1 MAVYRWKLGKRCK
14 AVKKNALGIK
24 IIFVVIGIVFAAF
37 LAAPIV
43 RLLLRSFMDNDGAWT
58 LEVYKSVL
66 GQHKFGTA
74 LRNSFEI
81 AALSAGLA
89 TLIAFVL
96 AYTCYYTNIPKICK
110 NIIRLA
116 AMFPMFMPT
125 ITYGFAIIYSFGNQG
140 LLTKLLGHKLPF
152 DLYGIWG
159 LLIGYSVYTI
169 PVAFLLV
176 SNTMQYIDKKAMV
189 VSKVMGDKPHATF
202 WIAIVRPL
210 LGTLCG
216 AFLQAFF
223 LSFTDFGIPAS
234 VGGRFEVVAS
244 VLYDQMLGGIPNFGK
259 GAAVAMIMLLP
270 SMISIGLLQF
280 LEKYNIRYKKITDA
294 ELTPNKLRDGIWG
307 GMSVLFLVLMLSIFV
322 VIFTAPFVTDWP
334 NKVQFSLQ
342 HVQAVFADDSLVQIY
357 VTTMEMA
364 VLTAV
369 FGTLAAYGAA
379 LITARSHMPKWCKG
393 VIEGIAMIT
402 NTIPGMVLGVAYM
415 FVFSGSSL
423 QNTMCLL
430 VICNM
435 IHYFSSPY
443 LMMKNSLSKLNE
455 SWETT
460 AGLMGDS
467 WIKTIVRIVTPNVR
481 ESLWSVFDYYFTNS
495 CVTVSAIIFLVGSR
509 TMVLTTKIK
518 QLQYIN
524 KFNEVF
530 VLSLLIF
537 FTNLI
542 AKAVFTWLA
551 KYKRKEVS
559 KRRNLCLRKK
569 YGA

>member
-1 MAVYRWKLGKRCK
+1 MILTVFFVLFLGLPVIRLLCRSFSGEDGGVTLSVYQS
-14 AVKKNALGIK
+14 VFQQKKFGQALG
-24 IIFVVIGIVFAAF
+24 
-37 LAAPIV
+37 
-43 RLLLRSFMDNDGAWT
+43 
-58 LEVYKSVL
+58 
-66 GQHKFGTA
+66 
-74 LRNSFEI
+74 NSFLI
-81 AALSAGLA
+81 AALAAGLA
-89 TLIAFVL
+89 TIVAFIL
-96 AYTCYYTNIPKICK
+96 AYTCYYTNLPKSFK

-116 AMFPMFMPT
+116 AMLPMFLPT
-125 ITYGFAIIYSFGNQG
+125 ITYGFAIIYSFGHHG
-140 LLTKLLGHKLPF
+140 LITKTLGHTLPF
-152 DLYGIWG
+152 ELYGIFG
-159 LLIGYSVYTI
+159 LLVGYSVYTI

-176 SNTMQYIDKKAMV
+176 SNTMQYIDKKVMI
-189 VSKVMGDKPHATF
+189 VSKVMGDKAHATF

-216 AFLQAFF
+216 AFIQAFF

-270 SMISIGLLQF
+270 SIVSICLLQY
-280 LEKYNIRYKKITDA
+280 LERFNIRYKKISDA
-294 ELTPNKLRDGIWG
+294 ELSQNVVRDVVWSIL
-307 GMSVLFLVLMLSIFV
+307 SVIALVLMLCIFV
-322 VIFTAPFVTDWP
+322 VIFVAPFVTDWP
-334 NKVQFSLQ
+334 NKISFSME
-342 HVQAVFADDSLVQIY
+342 HFVSVFTDSDLLSIY
-357 VTTMEMA
+357 GNTLAMA
-364 VLTAV
+364 VLSAAA
-369 FGTLAAYGAA
+369 GTLAAYGAA
-379 LITARSHMPKWCKG
+379 LVTARSRMPKWCKG
-393 VIEGIAMIT
+393 VVEGIAMVT

-415 FVFSGSSL
+415 FVFSGTSL
-423 QNTMCLL
+423 QNTMGLL
-430 VICNM
+430 IICNV

-467 WIKTIVRIVTPNVR
+467 WIKTIIRIVTPNVK
-481 ESLWSVFDYYFTNS
+481 ESLWSVFGYYFTNS

-518 QLQYIN
+518 QLQYLN

-542 AKAVFTWLA
+542 AKALFAGLA
-551 KYKRKEVS
+551 KYKPMRVTQKLFQKKET
-559 KRRNLCLRKK
+559 LC
-569 YGA
+569 

>member
-1 MAVYRWKLGKRCK
+1 MILTVFFVLFLGLPVIRLLCRSFSGEDGGVTLSVYQS
-14 AVKKNALGIK
+14 VFQQKKFGQALG
-24 IIFVVIGIVFAAF
+24 
-37 LAAPIV
+37 
-43 RLLLRSFMDNDGAWT
+43 
-58 LEVYKSVL
+58 
-66 GQHKFGTA
+66 
-74 LRNSFEI
+74 NSFLI
-81 AALSAGLA
+81 AALAAGLA
-89 TLIAFVL
+89 TIVAFIL
-96 AYTCYYTNIPKICK
+96 AYTCYYTNLPKRFK

-116 AMFPMFMPT
+116 AMLPMFLPT
-125 ITYGFAIIYSFGNQG
+125 ITYGFAIIYSFGHQG
-140 LLTKLLGHKLPF
+140 LITETLGHTLPF
-152 DLYGIWG
+152 ELYGIFG
-159 LLIGYSVYTI
+159 LLVGYSVYTI

-176 SNTMQYIDKKAMV
+176 SNTMQYIDKKVMI
-189 VSKVMGDKPHATF
+189 VSKVMGDKAHATF

-216 AFLQAFF
+216 AFIQAFF

-270 SMISIGLLQF
+270 SIVSICLLQY
-280 LEKYNIRYKKITDA
+280 LERFNIRYKKISDA
-294 ELTPNKLRDGIWG
+294 ELSQNVVRDVVWSIL
-307 GMSVLFLVLMLSIFV
+307 SVIALVLMLCIFV
-322 VIFTAPFVTDWP
+322 VIFVAPFVTDWP
-334 NKVQFSLQ
+334 NKISFSME
-342 HVQAVFADDSLVQIY
+342 HFVSVFTDSDLLSIY
-357 VTTMEMA
+357 GNTLAMA
-364 VLTAV
+364 VLSAAA
-369 FGTLAAYGAA
+369 GTLAAYGAA
-379 LITARSHMPKWCKG
+379 LVTARSRMPKWCKG
-393 VIEGIAMIT
+393 VVEGIAMVT

-415 FVFSGSSL
+415 FVFSGTSL
-423 QNTMCLL
+423 QNTMGLL
-430 VICNM
+430 IICNV

-467 WIKTIVRIVTPNVR
+467 WIKTIIRIVTPNVK
-481 ESLWSVFDYYFTNS
+481 ESLWSVFGYYFTNS

-518 QLQYIN
+518 QLQYLN

-542 AKAVFTWLA
+542 AKALFAGLA
-551 KYKRKEVS
+551 KYKPMRVTQKLFQKKET
-559 KRRNLCLRKK
+559 LC
-569 YGA
+569 

>member
-1 MAVYRWKLGKRCK
+1 MILTVFFVLFLGLPVIRLLWRSLSGEDGGFTLSVYQS
-14 AVKKNALGIK
+14 VFQQKKFGQALG
-24 IIFVVIGIVFAAF
+24 
-37 LAAPIV
+37 
-43 RLLLRSFMDNDGAWT
+43 
-58 LEVYKSVL
+58 
-66 GQHKFGTA
+66 
-74 LRNSFEI
+74 NSFLI
-81 AALSAGLA
+81 AALAAGIA
-89 TLIAFVL
+89 TIVAFIL
-96 AYTCYYTNIPKICK
+96 AYTCYYTNLPKRFK

-116 AMFPMFMPT
+116 AMLPMFLPT
-125 ITYGFAIIYSFGNQG
+125 ITYGFAIIYSFGHQG
-140 LLTKLLGHKLPF
+140 LITKTFGHTLPF
-152 DLYGIWG
+152 ELYGIFG
-159 LLIGYSVYTI
+159 LLVGYSVYTI

-176 SNTMQYIDKKAMV
+176 SNTMQYIDKKVMI
-189 VSKVMGDKPHATF
+189 VSKVMGDKAHATF

-216 AFLQAFF
+216 AFIQAFF

-259 GAAVAMIMLLP
+259 GAAVAMVMLLP
-270 SMISIGLLQF
+270 SIVSICLLQY
-280 LEKYNIRYKKITDA
+280 LERFNIRYKKISDA
-294 ELTPNKLRDGIWG
+294 ELSQNVVRDAVWTIL
-307 GMSVLFLVLMLSIFV
+307 SIVALVLMLCIFV
-322 VIFTAPFVTDWP
+322 VIFVAPFVTDWP
-334 NKVQFSLQ
+334 NKISFSME
-342 HVQAVFADDSLVQIY
+342 HFVSVFTDSDLLSIY
-357 VTTMEMA
+357 GNTLAMA
-364 VLTAV
+364 VLSAA

-379 LITARSHMPKWCKG
+379 LVTARSQMPKWCKG
-393 VIEGIAMIT
+393 VVEGIAMVT

-415 FVFSGSSL
+415 FVFSGTSL
-423 QNTMCLL
+423 QNTMGLL
-430 VICNM
+430 IICNV

-467 WIKTIVRIVTPNVR
+467 WIKTIIRIVTPNVK
-481 ESLWSVFDYYFTNS
+481 ESLWSVFGYYFTNS

-518 QLQYIN
+518 QLQYLN

-542 AKAVFTWLA
+542 AKALFAGLA
-551 KYKRKEVS
+551 KYKPMRVTQKLFQKKET
-559 KRRNLCLRKK
+559 LC
-569 YGA
+569 

>member
-1 MAVYRWKLGKRCK
+1 MIFGVISLF
-14 AVKKNALGIK
+14 
-24 IIFVVIGIVFAAF
+24 FVVF
-37 LAAPIV
+37 LAMPIV
-43 RLLLRSFMDNDGAWT
+43 RLLLRSFMDTNGVYT
-58 LEVYKSVL
+58 LSVYQSVFT
-66 GQHKFGTA
+66 GHKFGQA

-81 AALSAGLA
+81 AALSAAVA
-89 TLIAFVL
+89 TLIAIVL
-96 AYTCYYTNIPKICK
+96 AYTCYYTNLPAKGK
-110 NIIRLA
+110 SIIRIA

-125 ITYGFAIIYSFGNQG
+125 ITYGFAIIYSFGNNG
-140 LLTKLLGHKLPF
+140 LLTKCFHHKLPF

-169 PVAFLLV
+169 PVAFLLI

-189 VSKVMGDKPHATF
+189 VSKVMGDKSYATF
-202 WIAIVRPL
+202 WIAIIRPL

-216 AFLQAFF
+216 AFIQAFF

-244 VLYDQMLGGIPNFGK
+244 VLYRQMLGGIPNFGK

-270 SMISIGLLQF
+270 SIVSIFLLQF
-280 LEKYNIRYKKITDA
+280 LEKYNIRYKKISGA
-294 ELTPNKLRDGIWG
+294 ELTKNRLRDVIWSG
-307 GMSVLFLVLMLSIFV
+307 LSVLFLVLMLSIFA
-322 VIFTAPFVTDWP
+322 VIFVAPFVTDWP
-334 NKVQFSLQ
+334 NKVSFSLE
-342 HVQAVFADDSLVQIY
+342 HIIAVFTDDSLLQIY
-357 VTTMEMA
+357 INTLEMA
-364 VLTAV
+364 VLTAII
-369 FGTLAAYGAA
+369 GTFTAYGAA
-379 LITARSHMPKWCKG
+379 LVTARSHMPKWCKG
-393 VIEGIAMIT
+393 IIEGIALVT

-415 FVFSGSSL
+415 FVFSGTSL
-423 QNTMCLL
+423 QNTMWILL
-430 VICNM
+430 ICNV

-467 WIKTIVRIVTPNVR
+467 WLKTIVRIVTPNVR
-481 ESLWSVFDYYFTNS
+481 ESLWSVFDYYFTNA

-542 AKAVFTWLA
+542 AKALFAVLA
-551 KYKRKEVS
+551 KYKLSRRAKGMHKKEE
-559 KRRNLCLRKK
+559 LCFEEN
-569 YGA
+569 

>member
-1 MAVYRWKLGKRCK
+1 MILTVFFVLFLGLPVIRLLWRSFSGEDGGFTLSVYQS
-14 AVKKNALGIK
+14 VFQQKKFGQALG
-24 IIFVVIGIVFAAF
+24 
-37 LAAPIV
+37 
-43 RLLLRSFMDNDGAWT
+43 
-58 LEVYKSVL
+58 
-66 GQHKFGTA
+66 
-74 LRNSFEI
+74 NSFLI
-81 AALSAGLA
+81 AALAAGLA
-89 TLIAFVL
+89 TLVAFVL
-96 AYTCYYTNIPKICK
+96 AYTCYYTNLSKCFK

-116 AMFPMFMPT
+116 AMLPMFLPT

-140 LLTKLLGHKLPF
+140 LITKTLGHTLPF
-152 DLYGIWG
+152 ELYGIFG
-159 LLIGYSVYTI
+159 LLVGYSVYTI
-169 PVAFLLV
+169 PVAFLLI
-176 SNTMQYIDKKAMV
+176 SNTMQYIDKKVMI
-189 VSKVMGDKPHATF
+189 VSKVMGDKAHATF

-216 AFLQAFF
+216 AFIQAFF

-270 SMISIGLLQF
+270 SIVSICLLQY
-280 LEKYNIRYKKITDA
+280 LERFNIRYKKISNA
-294 ELTPNKLRDGIWG
+294 ELSQNVVRDVVWSIL
-307 GMSVLFLVLMLSIFV
+307 SVIALVLMLCIFV
-322 VIFTAPFVTDWP
+322 VIFVAPFVTDWP
-334 NKVQFSLQ
+334 NKISFSME
-342 HVQAVFADDSLVQIY
+342 HFVSVFTDSDLLSIY
-357 VTTMEMA
+357 GNTLAMA
-364 VLTAV
+364 VLSAAV
-369 FGTLAAYGAA
+369 GTLAAYGAA
-379 LITARSHMPKWCKG
+379 LVTARSRMPKWCKG
-393 VIEGIAMIT
+393 VVEGIAMVT

-415 FVFSGSSL
+415 FVFSGTSL
-423 QNTMCLL
+423 QNTMGLL
-430 VICNM
+430 IICNV

-467 WIKTIVRIVTPNVR
+467 WIKTIIRIVTPNVK
-481 ESLWSVFDYYFTNS
+481 ESLWSVFGYYFTNS

-518 QLQYIN
+518 QLQYLN

-542 AKAVFTWLA
+542 AKALFAGLA
-551 KYKRKEVS
+551 KYKPMRVTQKLFQKKET
-559 KRRNLCLRKK
+559 LC
-569 YGA
+569 

>member
-1 MAVYRWKLGKRCK
+1 MILTVFFVLFLGLPVIRLLCRSFSGEDGGVTLSVYQS
-14 AVKKNALGIK
+14 VFQQKKFGQALG
-24 IIFVVIGIVFAAF
+24 
-37 LAAPIV
+37 
-43 RLLLRSFMDNDGAWT
+43 
-58 LEVYKSVL
+58 
-66 GQHKFGTA
+66 
-74 LRNSFEI
+74 NSFLI
-81 AALSAGLA
+81 AALAAGLA
-89 TLIAFVL
+89 TIVAFIL
-96 AYTCYYTNIPKICK
+96 AYTCYYTNLPKHFK

-116 AMFPMFMPT
+116 AMLPMFLPT
-125 ITYGFAIIYSFGNQG
+125 ITYGFAIIYSFGHQG
-140 LLTKLLGHKLPF
+140 LITKTLGHILPF
-152 DLYGIWG
+152 ELYGIFG
-159 LLIGYSVYTI
+159 LLVGYSVYTI

-176 SNTMQYIDKKAMV
+176 SNTMQYIDKKVMI
-189 VSKVMGDKPHATF
+189 VSKVMGDKAHATF

-216 AFLQAFF
+216 AFIQAFF

-270 SMISIGLLQF
+270 SIVSICLLQY
-280 LEKYNIRYKKITDA
+280 LERFNIRYKKISDA
-294 ELTPNKLRDGIWG
+294 ELSQNVVRDVVWSIL
-307 GMSVLFLVLMLSIFV
+307 SVIALVLMLCIFV
-322 VIFTAPFVTDWP
+322 VIFVAPFVTDWP
-334 NKVQFSLQ
+334 NKISFSME
-342 HVQAVFADDSLVQIY
+342 HFVSVFTDSDLLSIY
-357 VTTMEMA
+357 GNTLAMA
-364 VLTAV
+364 VLSAAA
-369 FGTLAAYGAA
+369 GTLAAYGAA
-379 LITARSHMPKWCKG
+379 LVTARSRMPKWCKG
-393 VIEGIAMIT
+393 VVEGIAMVT

-415 FVFSGSSL
+415 FVFSGTSL
-423 QNTMCLL
+423 QNTMGLL
-430 VICNM
+430 IICNV

-467 WIKTIVRIVTPNVR
+467 WIKTIIRIVTPNVK
-481 ESLWSVFDYYFTNS
+481 ESLWSVFGYYFTNS

-518 QLQYIN
+518 QLQYLN

-542 AKAVFTWLA
+542 AKALFAGLA
-551 KYKRKEVS
+551 KYKPMRVTQKLFQKKET
-559 KRRNLCLRKK
+559 LC
-569 YGA
+569 